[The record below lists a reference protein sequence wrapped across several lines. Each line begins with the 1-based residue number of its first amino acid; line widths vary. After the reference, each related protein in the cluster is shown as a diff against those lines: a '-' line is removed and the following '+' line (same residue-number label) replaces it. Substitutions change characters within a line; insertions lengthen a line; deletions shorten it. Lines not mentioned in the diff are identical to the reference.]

1 MSTTD
6 IVSNIKKYE
15 GFRGM
20 PYDDS
25 LGFPTIGYGTKLP
38 IDKDEAE
45 LLLKKRLN
53 DVRRE
58 LESRVDFFYDLP
70 EEIQAVL
77 LDMAYNMGVPRLF
90 TFKKMWEAV
99 RDRDWERMADEMVDS
114 LWYRQVG
121 RRAEE
126 LAGVVRRF
134 RSEELRHA

>member
-1 MSTTD
+1 MSMHD
-6 IVSNIKKYE
+6 VMELIKQNE

-20 PYDDS
+20 PYKDT

-38 IDKDEAE
+38 IDEEEAE

-58 LESRVDFFYDLP
+58 LESRVDFFDNLP
-70 EEIQAVL
+70 ETIQEVL

-90 TFKKMWEAV
+90 TFKRMWEAV
-99 RDRDWERMADEMVDS
+99 RDRNWGKMADEMVDS

-121 RRAEE
+121 K
-126 LAGVVRRF
+126 
-134 RSEELRHA
+134 RSEELVTKVEKFSFENERYV

>member
-1 MSTTD
+1 MN
-6 IVSNIKKYE
+6 IVEKIKKHE

-20 PYDDS
+20 PYKDS
-25 LGFPTIGYGTKLP
+25 LGYPTIGYGTKLP
-38 IDKDEAE
+38 IDEEEAE

-58 LESRVDFFYDLP
+58 LESRVDFFDNLP
-70 EEIQAVL
+70 ETIQEVL

-90 TFKKMWEAV
+90 TFRRMWEAV
-99 RDRDWERMADEMVDS
+99 RDRDWKRMADEMVDS

-126 LAGVVRRF
+126 LVRMVRLF
-134 RSEELRHA
+134 RPDEVRHI

>member
-1 MSTTD
+1 MN
-6 IVSNIKKYE
+6 IVEKIKKHE

-20 PYDDS
+20 PYKDS
-25 LGFPTIGYGTKLP
+25 LGYPTIGYGTKLP
-38 IDKDEAE
+38 IDEEDAE

-58 LESRVDFFYDLP
+58 LESRVDFFDNLP
-70 EEIQAVL
+70 ETIQEVL

-90 TFKKMWEAV
+90 TFRRMWQAV

-126 LAGVVRRF
+126 LVRMVRLF
-134 RSEELRHA
+134 RPDEVRHT